1 MFLIKLFFEE
11 LLEILTHNIFGVLV
25 EILLVVTLQVS

>member
-11 LLEILTHNIFGVLV
+11 LLEILTHNIFVVLV
-25 EILLVVTLQVS
+25 EILLVVTLQVC